1 MADDQKDFEEKIKQ
15 LNARLNKKNSN
26 INTKRG
32 IAEFLNRFTFEGEGG
47 RSKEDVKLEGRVG
60 YRHPLNETSDLEIGA
75 SGHYAK
81 GKGYKDVGLDSA
93 DATYTKRLKDDAEL
107 RARFGANLNEMAGKR
122 GLDEFMLEYEKSF
135 KKGGKVK
142 AKAKKSNKPK
152 VRGHGCEKKGKTKGR
167 FV

>member
-1 MADDQKDFEEKIKQ
+1 MGDK
-15 LNARLNKKNSN
+15 NKYY
-26 INTKRG
+26 TREPLEDYLKR
-32 IAEFLNRFTFEGEGG
+32 IQISGEGG
-47 RSKEDVKLEGRVG
+47 QSDEGIEIGGRVG
-60 YRHPLNETSDLEIGA
+60 YRHPLNKTSNLEIGA
-75 SGHYAK
+75 SGHYVK
-81 GKGYKDVGLDSA
+81 GKGFKDAGIDRA

>member
-1 MADDQKDFEEKIKQ
+1 MGDKNKYYTREQ
-15 LNARLNKKNSN
+15 LEDYL
-26 INTKRG
+26 KR
-32 IAEFLNRFTFEGEGG
+32 IQISGEGG
-47 RSKEDVKLEGRVG
+47 QSDEGIEIGGIVG
-60 YRHPLNETSDLEIGA
+60 YRQPLNKTSDLEIGA
-75 SGHYAK
+75 SGHYVK
-81 GKGYKDVGLDSA
+81 GKGFKDAGIDRA